1 MLAIEGATIYT
12 LDRVIERGW
21 VLVADGRIRAVG
33 TADTLPPVAGA
44 RFIDAHGH
52 LLLPGFFDLQLNGGF
67 GRDFTQQPG
76 SIWEV
81 AAELPRYGVTAF
93 LPTLVT
99 SPPET
104 VRQVQDVLVQGPPAG
119 FAGAWPLGLHL
130 EGPFL
135 NPGKKG
141 AHHPRY
147 LRPPSLPHIVDWS
160 PGNGVRLVTLAPELP
175 GAIDVVTAL
184 ADRGVVVAAGH
195 SLAGYTEA
203 QVGIEAGIS
212 YGTHLFNAMAG
223 LHHRR
228 PGLIGALLADER
240 VTVGLIADGV
250 HVHPALVKLVWQL
263 VGNGRLNLV
272 TDAMAALGMPAGA
285 YPLGNFQVTVDE
297 TSARLSDGTLAGSI
311 LSLNVALRNL
321 MTFAGC
327 SLTEAL
333 PAVTTT
339 PFALLGLGQRKGQI
353 TPGYDADF
361 VLLTPDLT
369 VVCTIVAGQ
378 IVYQNNELLENGA
391 ISQEE

>member
-1 MLAIEGATIYT
+1 
-12 LDRVIERGW
+12 
-21 VLVADGRIRAVG
+21 
-33 TADTLPPVAGA
+33 
-44 RFIDAHGH
+44 
-52 LLLPGFFDLQLNGGF
+52 
-67 GRDFTQQPG
+67 
-76 SIWEV
+76 
-81 AAELPRYGVTAF
+81 
-93 LPTLVT
+93 
-99 SPPET
+99 
-104 VRQVQDVLVQGPPAG
+104 
-119 FAGAWPLGLHL
+119 
-130 EGPFL
+130 
-135 NPGKKG
+135 
-141 AHHPRY
+141 
-147 LRPPSLPHIVDWS
+147 
-160 PGNGVRLVTLAPELP
+160 LVTLAPELP

-203 QVGIEAGIS
+203 QVAIEAGIS
-212 YGTHLFNAMAG
+212 YSTHLFNAMAS

-285 YPLGNFQVTVDE
+285 YPLGNFQVTVDG
-297 TSARLSDGTLAGSI
+297 TSACLSDGTLAGSI
-311 LSLNVALRNL
+311 LSLDVALRNL

-327 SLTEAL
+327 SLAEAL
-333 PAVTTT
+333 PAMTTT

-353 TPGYDADF
+353 APGYDADF

-369 VVCTIVAGQ
+369 VICTIVAGQ